1 MRIDNKS
8 SKIDKDMKKILKST
22 LLLLCG
28 IGLFTACADDR
39 DSNPTLQQPTTFVLN
54 TPAYSTSNVDL
65 ATSTGIPFTWN
76 SPNYGFPVA
85 CTYQLQVSK
94 DGNFTVDLA
103 SVDEDHQSD
112 ANYAT
117 IDDVFTEAK
126 GTLGASKLSR
136 AINAING
143 WTETAPDVATV
154 FVRAKAELT
163 GTQTVYSN
171 TVQIKVV
178 PNLVVAPSFAEYI
191 YEIGNESGWSTAYPM
206 RSPNQ
211 DGIYQSYN
219 YLDGAFKFK
228 PNADNWT
235 GDWGQNPSG
244 AYGDLV
250 EDGEE
255 DCNKADGAFPD
266 EVKPAGFYQIDVDIT
281 TMKWSITAVNSIT
294 MVGDFNGWNQADA
307 EMHMAYNQAE
317 GCWQMTYTFA
327 ADAQVKFA
335 MNDDW
340 STSWGGAD
348 GDGSNYGNLTQ
359 YSGANLEVPAGTYTV
374 KLYLSYEGNNK
385 VEFNQ

>member
-1 MRIDNKS
+1 MIT
-8 SKIDKDMKKILKST
+8 KKYRR
-22 LLLLCG
+22 LLT
-28 IGLFTACADDR
+28 GLSFVICHIAFSMMFASCADDR
-39 DSNPTLQQPTTFVLN
+39 DSNPTLQQPSTFVLN
-54 TPAYSTSNVDL
+54 TPAYSTSNIDL

-94 DGNFTVDLA
+94 DGNFNTDLA
-103 SVDEDHQSD
+103 SVAEEEQATADF
-112 ANYAT
+112 AT

-126 GTLGASKLSR
+126 GTLSASKLSR
-136 AINAING
+136 AINAIFG
-143 WTETAPDVATV
+143 WTETAPESATV
-154 FVRAKAELT
+154 HVRAMAALT
-163 GTQTVYSN
+163 GTTPVYSN
-171 TVQIKVV
+171 VVTIKVV
-178 PNLVVAPSFAEYI
+178 PNLVVAPSFPEFI
-191 YEIGNESGWSTAYPM
+191 YEIGNESSWSTAYPM

-228 PNADNWT
+228 PNADYWT
-235 GDWGQNPSG
+235 GDWGQDPAG
-244 AYGDLV
+244 AYGTLV
-250 EDGEE
+250 VDGEE

-266 EVKPAGFYQIDVDIT
+266 NVKPAGFYQIDVDMT
-281 TMKWSITAVNSIT
+281 AMTWSITPVNSIT
-294 MVGDFNGWNQADA
+294 MVGDFNGWNQADGD
-307 EMHMAYNQAE
+307 MHMTYDQGE
-317 GCWQMTYTFA
+317 GCWKITYTFG

-374 KLYLSYEGNNK
+374 KLYLSCEGNNK

>member
-1 MRIDNKS
+1 
-8 SKIDKDMKKILKST
+8 MKKILKST

>member
-244 AYGDLV
+244 TYGDLV